1 MPDLVT
7 EGRCSELTLHQCLRP
22 RSSDHWIQI
31 DLRRLTFAE
40 PVGLTAI
47 AAFTEEQLRAGHRVL
62 VQTPED
68 ASVARYLARMRLDET
83 LAALGA
89 EVDLP
94 PVRARHLDHVLLEVT
109 RFDGHRGAGALAHM
123 VHTLIAPYDIE
134 AANALHNGLCEA
146 GINVVDHSRRDG
158 GFLAA
163 QITHNSQ
170 RLSFA
175 VSDSGIGLLRSL
187 SGKGARTDADA
198 LRMAI
203 RPGISEHDDPGRGVG
218 LSDMVRE
225 LSRLGG
231 RLHLTSGRSSLL
243 ARGTSEEEHVWPQ
256 TVTGTHLQGVIP
268 LRHAV
273 LLG

>member
-7 EGRCSELTLHQCLRP
+7 EGRCSELTLHRCLRP
-22 RSSDHWIQI
+22 RTSEHWTSI

-40 PVGLTAI
+40 PIGLTAI

-62 VQTPED
+62 VRSPED
-68 ASVARYLARMRLDET
+68 SSVARYLARMRLDET

-94 PVRARHLDHVLLEVT
+94 RVRARQLDNVLLELT
-109 RFDGHRGAGALAHM
+109 RFDGHRGAGALAQM
-123 VHTLIAPYDIE
+123 VHSLIAPYDAE

-163 QITHNSQ
+163 QITHNGR

-187 SGKGARTDADA
+187 SGKGAVTDADA

-225 LSRLGG
+225 LTRLGG
-231 RLHLTSGRSSLL
+231 HLHLTSGRSSLVT
-243 ARGTSEEEHVWPQ
+243 RGDSAEERVSPQ

-273 LLG
+273 PLG

>member
-7 EGRCSELTLHQCLRP
+7 EGRCGESTLHRCLRP
-22 RSSDHWIQI
+22 RTSDHWTRI
-31 DLRRLTFAE
+31 DLRALTFAE
-40 PVGLTAI
+40 PVGLTAL
-47 AAFTEEQLRAGHRVL
+47 ATFAEEQLRAGHRVL
-62 VQTPED
+62 VQRPED

-83 LAALGA
+83 LTALGA

-94 PVRARHLDHVLLEVT
+94 HVRARPLGNVLLELT
-109 RFDGHRGAGALAHM
+109 RFDGHRGAGALAQM
-123 VHTLIAPYDIE
+123 VHALIAPYDAE

-146 GINVVDHSRRDG
+146 GINVVDHARRDG

-163 QITHNSQ
+163 QITHNGR

-187 SGKGARTDADA
+187 SRKGARTDADA

-231 RLHLTSGRSSLL
+231 HLHLTSGRSSLL
-243 ARGTSEEEHVWPQ
+243 APDTSEETHVWPQ
-256 TVTGTHLQGVIP
+256 GITGTHLQGVIP

-273 LLG
+273 PLG

>member
-1 MPDLVT
+1 MPDLVA
-7 EGRCSELTLHQCLRP
+7 EGRCTERTLHRCLRP
-22 RSSDHWIQI
+22 RSSDHWILV
-31 DLRRLTFAE
+31 DLRQLTFAE

-68 ASVARYLARMRLDET
+68 ANVARYLARMRLDET
-83 LAALGA
+83 LTALGA

-94 PVRARHLDHVLLEVT
+94 HVRPRQLDHVLLEVT
-109 RFDGHRGAGALAHM
+109 RFDGHRGAGALAQM
-123 VHTLIAPYDIE
+123 VHTLIAPHDAE

-163 QITHNSQ
+163 QITHDGR

-187 SGKGARTDADA
+187 SGKGAVTDADA

-231 RLHLTSGRSSLL
+231 RLHLTSGRSSLV
-243 ARGTSEEEHVWPQ
+243 ARGPSKEEHVWSE

-273 LLG
+273 PLG

>member
-1 MPDLVT
+1 MPDLVA
-7 EGRCSELTLHQCLRP
+7 EGRCSELTLHRCLRP
-22 RSSDHWIQI
+22 RSSDHWIRI
-31 DLRRLTFAE
+31 DLSRLTFAE

-47 AAFTEEQLRAGHRVL
+47 AAFAEEQLRAGHRVL
-62 VQTPED
+62 VQSPED
-68 ASVARYLARMRLDET
+68 ANVARYLARMRLDET

-94 PVRARHLDHVLLEVT
+94 HVRARQLDNVLLELT
-109 RFDGHRGAGALAHM
+109 RFDGHRGAGALAQM
-123 VHTLIAPYDIE
+123 VHSLIAPHDAE

-163 QITHNSQ
+163 QITHNGQ

-187 SGKGARTDADA
+187 SRKGAVTDADA

-243 ARGTSEEEHVWPQ
+243 ARGISEEERVWPQ

-273 LLG
+273 PLG